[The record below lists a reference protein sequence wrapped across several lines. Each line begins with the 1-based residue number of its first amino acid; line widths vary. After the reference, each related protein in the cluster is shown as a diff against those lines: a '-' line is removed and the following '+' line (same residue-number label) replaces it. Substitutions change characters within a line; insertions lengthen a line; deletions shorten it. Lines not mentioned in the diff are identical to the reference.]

1 MITSKLNQHFIICLG
16 CYCIGISLSNMI
28 LIKTMVS
35 LLKKVKILSKIL
47 YGNKI
52 LNKIINKQMTMINNK
67 LKTSPM
73 LTKSTIKKSNIKN
86 KLRKILS
93 KENLLINLKV
103 IISAHFLFKISPFNK
118 FLSNYFILKT
128 HICKHICKALKL
140 YWKNLHKLKKHNY
153 FWKLKNLKSI
163 ISKNINNQK
172 VL

>member
-1 MITSKLNQHFIICLG
+1 
-16 CYCIGISLSNMI
+16 
-28 LIKTMVS
+28 MVS

-140 YWKNLHKLKKHNY
+140 Y
-153 FWKLKNLKSI
+153 
-163 ISKNINNQK
+163 
-172 VL
+172 